1 MRTGQILTIL
11 GALGLIA
18 AIFGLPIYEMPQ
30 QDPALVT
37 ELSFAL
43 IMAGLAG
50 GLALVVILGFAF
62 NKAKKAAGL
71 NVILASLL
79 LSMVFYIGL
88 SAPHLWAEARGV
100 IDPTTP
106 GAWFD
111 DEGKFLG
118 YMSAGAGFYVLWLG
132 ALLALAGVLAVV
144 SSQPR
149 YSAGTRFLRVALLW
163 KGTIIREEVLSEGK
177 TLTVGEDLK
186 NYFPL
191 ETDFRSLPM
200 FKYKS
205 GRKNHVYDLA
215 LIKNL
220 DGKLHLDGADM
231 DVAQA
236 IRTKTSN
243 TADTNS
249 VEIKDG
255 DWGVFKFGEV
265 QLFFQFT
272 QPAAAKTKKSI
283 FDFDHSFVASV
294 LLSCAVQIAFLL
306 TIIVTPADMNYQ
318 ARAKEAFARMIRIE
332 TQKAEKDKEEKKKEL
347 EEKKKEDKKEEKKEE
362 EEEKLP
368 EEVPEDQPP
377 MPDKPIE
384 KAGDPLKKD
393 IDLKN
398 LKKNQLKPIKDDKRG
413 LDAKRDKLAVD
424 KKQGMVAIL
433 KNKSRKKSALSSILG
448 KQKNLVAKNA
458 VWGEDGDY
466 VLENEGQSDLA
477 YDGASLTTGDY
488 GGGGLG
494 GAGGFGDGGGGG
506 GFGAGGAFGMGGMG
520 GIGGGLGGVG
530 GGRADRAGRMAMAG
544 LKDRTRRRA
553 SRMSLG
559 SGGVSGFCKKQD
571 VMRTVQR
578 RAAAIRSCYEVA
590 LQLQPDLKGK
600 LTVKWTINL
609 TGKVQGV
616 QIVGNT
622 MKNQKV
628 ETCVKKVVG
637 RMRFKK
643 PKGGIC
649 IIKWPFVFSS
659 AGE

>member
-11 GALGLIA
+11 GALGLLA
-18 AIFGLPIYEMPQ
+18 AIFGLPVYTMPQ
-30 QDPALVT
+30 QEPAMIT
-37 ELSFAL
+37 ELDL
-43 IMAGLAG
+43 RMILAGLAG
-50 GLALVVILGFAF
+50 VMALAVLIGYAV
-62 NKAKKAAGL
+62 NKAKKAAAL

-79 LSMVFYIGL
+79 LSIVFYLGM

-100 IDPTTP
+100 IDPAAA
-106 GAWFD
+106 GSWFD

-118 YMSAGAGFYVLWLG
+118 YMSASVGFYVLWLG
-132 ALLALAGVLAVV
+132 ALMAMAGVLAVV
-144 SSQPR
+144 SAQPK
-149 YSAGTRFLRVALLW
+149 YSSGTRFLRVALLW

-191 ETDFRSLPM
+191 ESDFRSLPM
-200 FKYKS
+200 FKYKG
-205 GRKNHVYDLA
+205 GRKNHLYELA
-215 LIKNL
+215 LRKEIE
-220 DGKLHLDGADM
+220 GKLRIGGEDM
-231 DVAQA
+231 DVAEA
-236 IRTKTSN
+236 IRAKTSN
-243 TADTNS
+243 TADENS
-249 VEIKDG
+249 VEIRDG

-272 QPAAAKTKKSI
+272 RPAAAKTRKSI
-283 FDFDHSFVASV
+283 LDFDHSFVASV

-332 TQKAEKDKEEKKKEL
+332 TRKADREEEKKKKEL
-347 EEKKKEDKKEEKKEE
+347 EEKKREEKEEEKKEE
-362 EEEKLP
+362 EKVP
-368 EEVPEDQPP
+368 EEVPEEQPP

-398 LKKNQLKPIKDDKRG
+398 LKKNMLKPIKDDKRG
-413 LDAKRDKLAVD
+413 LDAKRDKLARD
-424 KKQGMVAIL
+424 KKQSMVAIL

-520 GIGGGLGGVG
+520 SIGGGLGGVG
-530 GGRADRAGRMAMAG
+530 GGRADRAGRSAMAG
-544 LKDRTRRRA
+544 LKDRDRRRA
-553 SRMSLG
+553 SRMTLG

-571 VMRTVQR
+571 VMRTVRR
-578 RAAAIRSCYEVA
+578 RAAAIRACYEVA

-609 TGKVQGV
+609 AGKVQGV
-616 QIVGNT
+616 QMVGNT
-622 MKNQKV
+622 MKNKKV
-628 ETCVKKVVG
+628 ERCVKKVVG

-649 IIKWPFVFSS
+649 IIKWPFVFS

>member
-18 AIFGLPIYEMPQ
+18 AIFGLPVYEMPQ

-37 ELSFAL
+37 ELGFGM
-43 IMAGLAG
+43 IMAGLAAAM
-50 GLALVVILGFAF
+50 ALVVLIGYAS
-62 NKAKKAAGL
+62 NKAKQAAGL
-71 NVILASLL
+71 NVILASVL

-88 SAPHLWAEARGV
+88 SAPHLWAGARGL
-100 IDPTTP
+100 IDPSTP
-106 GAWFD
+106 GSWFD

-118 YMSAGAGFYVLWLG
+118 YLSAGAGFYVLWLG

-144 SSQPR
+144 SAQPR
-149 YSAGTRFLRVALLW
+149 YTSGTRFLRVALLW

-205 GRKNHVYDLA
+205 GRKNHVYELA
-215 LIKNL
+215 LLKEM
-220 DGKLHLDGADM
+220 DGKLHLGGADM
-231 DVAQA
+231 DVSQA

-243 TADTNS
+243 TAAANS
-249 VEIKDG
+249 VEIRDG

-272 QPAAAKTKKSI
+272 QPAAAKTRKSI
-283 FDFDHSFVASV
+283 FDFDHAFVASV
-294 LLSCAVQIAFLL
+294 LLSCAVQTAFLL

-318 ARAKEAFARMIRIE
+318 ARAKEAFAKMIRIE
-332 TQKAEKDKEEKKKEL
+332 TRRAEREKEEKKKEL
-347 EEKKKEDKKEEKKEE
+347 EEKKEEKKEE
-362 EEEKLP
+362 EKKEEEKVP
-368 EEVPEDQPP
+368 DEVPEEQPP
-377 MPDKPIE
+377 MPDKPLE

-393 IDLKN
+393 IDLSN

-413 LDAKRDKLAVD
+413 LDAKRDKLALD

-433 KNKSRKKSALSSILG
+433 QNKSRKKSALSSILG
-448 KQKNLVAKNA
+448 KQKDLVAKNA

-520 GIGGGLGGVG
+520 GIG
-530 GGRADRAGRMAMAG
+530 
-544 LKDRTRRRA
+544 
-553 SRMSLG
+553 
-559 SGGVSGFCKKQD
+559 
-571 VMRTVQR
+571 
-578 RAAAIRSCYEVA
+578 
-590 LQLQPDLKGK
+590 
-600 LTVKWTINL
+600 
-609 TGKVQGV
+609 
-616 QIVGNT
+616 
-622 MKNQKV
+622 
-628 ETCVKKVVG
+628 
-637 RMRFKK
+637 
-643 PKGGIC
+643 
-649 IIKWPFVFSS
+649 
-659 AGE
+659 